1 MPRKKKEEAPVVE
14 EIKIKIERK
23 PGSWTEKNNAMQEER
38 YGGKEK

>member
-14 EIKIKIERK
+14 EIKIERK